1 MEQSQNLPAIR
12 RRVNISTSVRG
23 IQTADATI
31 EITNL
36 MENGKGQE
44 DSDAFKKIALE
55 YFAWVNEAWPPPLT
69 EIKGG

>member
-36 MENGKGQE
+36 MENGQGQE
-44 DSDAFKKIALE
+44 DSDAFKRIALE
-55 YFAWVNEAWPPPLT
+55 YFAWVNETWPPPLT